1 MKPDGPDLDGLAD
14 EVAKGAPV
22 DWTRI
27 GESRGLAG
35 LKLIEQLSAAYR
47 EEVPLGEAPAATVV
61 FEPGE
66 RLGPYRIEG
75 ELGRGGMGVVYLA
88 RDLRLD
94 REVAV
99 KALPPELDSDPESL
113 DRLTREARL
122 LASLDHPGIAVIH
135 GMEEDERGARYL
147 VLERVRGVTLGARL
161 RSGPI
166 PQAEALVL
174 ATQIAEAL
182 QAAHEGGVI
191 HRDLKPGNI
200 MVTAHGRVKILDF
213 GLARSRSAGRPG
225 GDASEPGAG
234 IPGHSESGIVGTA
247 GYASPERLQGL
258 EDVRADVFA
267 FGAVLYE
274 CLAGVVAFPGA
285 SAEDVL
291 SAVLTRDPDLSR
303 LPVDLPES
311 VRHLI
316 AGCLEKDPGRRLA
329 GMEPIL
335 AVLRRARATGA
346 ERAGARVPSSTPNN
360 LPSERTR
367 FVGRG
372 EVIRECEA
380 LLESGRLLTLTG
392 AGGAGKT
399 RIALRIAGRAL
410 ARHPGGVWFVDL
422 SALAEPSRVP
432 LAVAA
437 AMGAREQPGVPLPRT
452 LLERLRDTDTL
463 LVLDNCEHVL
473 EASRTLVMD
482 LHAGCRALTVLAT
495 SREAL
500 GLESERS
507 YDVPPL
513 PVPGTEE
520 STDPA
525 TLMRHESVELFVD
538 RASIAAPDFSL
549 DVTTAPAVARI
560 CRTLDGIPLA
570 IELAAART
578 HVLGAA
584 EIAERLDRMTALLQ
598 AAPGTVSRRHATLRA
613 ALDWSVDALEPEEQ
627 AAFRALSVFA
637 GGWDVEGARAVLDR
651 GDLETVDLLA
661 GLARRSLVA
670 VTKGPAGS
678 RYRYLEPVR
687 QFAAERLA
695 RSGEEPAVRARFLSR
710 AAALAERAEPEL
722 LGREQAAWLDRIGA
736 EHENLLAALEGSG
749 SGSEE
754 AEAALRIAG
763 SLWRFWHIRG
773 HLRTGAA
780 AVRRALSL
788 PGAAAPTPFRAR
800 ALYAAGA
807 LAAFDME
814 GQRRAREYF
823 EEALAI
829 FRAAGDDFGAAR
841 CLTGLG
847 AVASARR
854 EFAEGSARL
863 EEAQVLYRKLGD
875 MRGLAVTLN
884 NLGAAAWNQGDHARA
899 GERIGEALDLA
910 RSAGDLGNVAQ
921 LGVALSMIRSRSGD
935 AAGAAPPLR
944 EALATLGSLGAR
956 HSSAA
961 GALLAAGE
969 LATLE
974 ERFEDAARWFGAA
987 DTVLEK
993 LGLVFDDADVWW
1005 KRRDACLAT
1014 VRGALGSGSCDA
1026 HGEAGR
1032 RMDVEVALRKARD
1045 ELSDSR

>member
-1 MKPDGPDLDGLAD
+1 MNPEDRDLAD
-14 EVAKGAPV
+14 LANAVSEGAPV
-22 DWTRI
+22 DWSTV
-27 GESRGLAG
+27 GESRGLSG
-35 LKLIEQLSAAYR
+35 LKLIEQLTAAYR
-47 EEVPLGEAPAATVV
+47 EEVPLGEAPTATVV

-99 KALPPELDSDPESL
+99 KALPADLASDPDSL

-135 GMEEDERGARYL
+135 GMEEDEQGARYL

-161 RSGPI
+161 RLGLI
-166 PQAEALVL
+166 PHAEALVL

-213 GLARSRSAGRPG
+213 GLARPRHAGGRGPAATDG
-225 GDASEPGAG
+225 VV
-234 IPGHSESGIVGTA
+234 PGHSDSAIVGTA

-258 EDVRADVFA
+258 EDLRADVFA

-274 CLAGVVAFPGA
+274 CLAGARAFPGA
-285 SAEDVL
+285 NAEDIL
-291 SAVLTRDPDLSR
+291 SAVLTRDPDLSQ
-303 LPVDLPES
+303 LPSDVPES

-316 AGCLEKDPGRRLA
+316 AGCLEKNPERRIA
-329 GMEPIL
+329 GMEPVL
-335 AVLRRARATGA
+335 AMLRRARATGA
-346 ERAGARVPSSTPNN
+346 ERTGARVASSTPHN
-360 LPSERTR
+360 LPAERTR

-372 EVIRECEA
+372 ELIQECEA

-399 RIALRIAGRAL
+399 RIALRLAARAL
-410 ARHPGGVWFVDL
+410 ARHPDGVWFVDL
-422 SALAEPSRVP
+422 SALMEPSRVP
-432 LAVAA
+432 LSVAA
-437 AMGAREQPGVPLPRT
+437 AMGVREQPGVPLPRT
-452 LLERLRDTDTL
+452 LLERLRDTESF

-482 LHAGCRALTVLAT
+482 LHAGCRGLTVLAT

-513 PVPGTEE
+513 PVPAGDE
-520 STDPA
+520 SPDPV
-525 TLMRHESVELFVD
+525 TLMRHDSVELFVD
-538 RASIAAPDFSL
+538 RATVAAPDFLL
-549 DVTTAPAVARI
+549 DVRTAPAVARI

-578 HVLGAA
+578 HVLDAG
-584 EIAERLDRMTALLQ
+584 EIAERLDRMMGLLQ
-598 AAPGTVSRRHATLRA
+598 AGPGSLSRRHATLRA

-627 AAFRALSVFA
+627 TAFRALSVFA
-637 GGWDVEGARAVLDR
+637 GGWDVDGARAILDR
-651 GDLETVDLLA
+651 GDLETVDLLG
-661 GLARRSLVA
+661 GLARRSLVTVA
-670 VTKGPAGS
+670 KGPAGS
-678 RYRYLEPVR
+678 RYRFLEPVR

-695 RSGEEPAVRARFLSR
+695 HSGEENVVRSRFLAR

-749 SGSEE
+749 SGVEE

-780 AVRRALSL
+780 AVRRALSH
-788 PGAAAPTPFRAR
+788 PGASAPTPVRAR

-807 LAAFDME
+807 LATFDME

-829 FRAAGDDFGAAR
+829 FKASGDDFGAAR

-854 EFAEGSARL
+854 EFAEGASRL
-863 EEAQVLYRKLGD
+863 EEAQGLYRKLGD

-884 NLGAAAWNQGDHARA
+884 NLGAAAWNQGDLSRA
-899 GERIGEALDLA
+899 GERIAEALDLA
-910 RSAGDLGNVAQ
+910 QKAGDLGNVAQ

-974 ERFEDAARWFGAA
+974 ERYEDAARWFGAA

-1005 KRRDACLAT
+1005 KRRDPSLDAA
-1014 VRGALGSGSCDA
+1014 RKALGAGACDA
-1026 HGEAGR
+1026 HREAGR
-1032 RMDVEVALRKARD
+1032 RMDVETALRKARE
-1045 ELSDSR
+1045 ELSD